1 MNQQLL
7 DHIPLWAILA
17 VLAILMLLA
26 YELGYRLGVWWQER
40 TPGEQEGP
48 TGLLVGSLLALM
60 AFVLAITMGM
70 ASDRFDRRRALVLD
84 EASAIRSAYLMAGYL
99 PGTIRE
105 QTRALLREYTPLRLA
120 TADLDT
126 LAARF
131 RRSEEIHLELWSIVE
146 ELVRTTQNTDIT
158 ALFVEAVDQI
168 VEVHEARAI
177 AGLHSRVPETVVF
190 LLLGGS
196 TLTLLLVGY
205 SAGITER
212 RSLISAVALVVALS
226 VVTVLVLDIDR
237 PRDGIVQVSQ
247 QPLLDLERRIFQPTS
262 DDPPAAAEQVQ
273 AAASGAA
280 EAVASMAPEPAASA
294 G

>member
-1 MNQQLL
+1 MKPAPSGRRTSWL
-7 DHIPLWAILA
+7 DTFPA
-17 VLAILMLLA
+17 
-26 YELGYRLGVWWQER
+26 
-40 TPGEQEGP
+40 
-48 TGLLVGSLLALM
+48 
-60 AFVLAITMGM
+60 
-70 ASDRFDRRRALVLD
+70 
-84 EASAIRSAYLMAGYL
+84 RSASG
-99 PGTIRE
+99 RE
-105 QTRALLREYTPLRLA
+105 PSCEEYTPLRLA
-120 TADLDT
+120 TSDLDT
-126 LAARF
+126 LAANF

-247 QPLLDLERRIFQPTS
+247 QPLLDLERRHLPADCPTIPAS
-262 DDPPAAAEQVQ
+262 GVANRPIGVMPGLQTLPIVAFVRKRPVAGCSRGTALCGLGMRCRDIRVQCSPGAETMEVEMLGHGRRMRRVRGREPRDRNGDDVADDTTVIAQRAPPASIPV
-273 AAASGAA
+273 
-280 EAVASMAPEPAASA
+280 VATP
-294 G
+294 